1 MNLFDLTS
9 KVALVTGGN
18 GGIGLGM
25 AKGLVQA
32 GAAVVWPLATPKRRA
47 VEIGEP
53 ESCHAMVRETV
64 ARFGRLDILS
74 TTPVNHHRYIH
85 TNCRSSCSV
94 RFNRWQP
101 VERRQS
107 RSSRP

>member
-9 KVALVTGGN
+9 KVALATGGN

-47 VEIGEP
+47 VEIAEP
-53 ESCHAMVRETV
+53 ESCHGWCARPSHASGGSCQLRRSTIIVIFTPIV
-64 ARFGRLDILS
+64 A
-74 TTPVNHHRYIH
+74 PVAA
-85 TNCRSSCSV
+85 